1 MEWSARQCGRWG
13 GKEEKGG
20 DGGRSGQVRSGQQSR
35 IGDLVTLVV
44 VETLKRQHMHA
55 VSRRSCGALETS
67 RTTSVLGYCIHTIQS
82 TSWRDN
88 KMSRYHYG
96 RSVDYHQTITP
107 FTCHPLLLLTPID
120 IPISDSS
127 LDSSLV
133 QFNNYYAVCITYLL
147 HFHPLLH

>member
-35 IGDLVTLVV
+35 IGDLVTFSGCGDIKKAAYACSEQTQLWSSRDKSNYLRTWLLYTHYT
-44 VETLKRQHMHA
+44 EYLLARQQD
-55 VSRRSCGALETS
+55 V
-67 RTTSVLGYCIHTIQS
+67 
-82 TSWRDN
+82 
-88 KMSRYHYG
+88 YHYG

-107 FTCHPLLLLTPID
+107 FTCYPLLLLTPID

>member
-13 GKEEKGG
+13 VGRERRRRRKV
-20 DGGRSGQVRSGQQSR
+20 RSGQVRSAES
-35 IGDLVTLVV
+35 D
-44 VETLKRQHMHA
+44 
-55 VSRRSCGALETS
+55 RRSSYISGCGDIKKAAYACSEQTQLWSS
-67 RTTSVLGYCIHTIQS
+67 RDKSNYLRTWLLYTHYTVYLLARQQ
-82 TSWRDN
+82 DV
-88 KMSRYHYG
+88 YHYS

-107 FTCHPLLLLTPID
+107 FACHPLLLFTPID

-133 QFNNYYAVCITYLL
+133 QFNNYYAVCITHVL